1 MFGWSNFARVFAVAA
16 LLCLAVAACSSKPE
30 NEIFAAHRE
39 CKGMGDALIE
49 YRLSPP
55 MQSALALKEAGVEL
69 TPELAIRL
77 DAAIVEACEQ

>member
-1 MFGWSNFARVFAVAA
+1 MSVFRWIA
-16 LLCLAVAACSSKPE
+16 LATLFFLAVAACDNQPE

-39 CKGMGDALIE
+39 CRGMGDALIK

-69 TPELAIRL
+69 TPELEVRL